1 MQQVHSMLFVYREE
15 IPTHMRDKPTLY
27 LYGMWLCW
35 LPWESHPDL
44 LMGLPTAVT
53 SLPFFMPYILQP
65 PLSVSPLWF
74 GMGSQLT
81 LLSTLQSD
89 TDVRYIILRYIET
102 I

>member
-1 MQQVHSMLFVYREE
+1 MQQAHSMLFVYREE